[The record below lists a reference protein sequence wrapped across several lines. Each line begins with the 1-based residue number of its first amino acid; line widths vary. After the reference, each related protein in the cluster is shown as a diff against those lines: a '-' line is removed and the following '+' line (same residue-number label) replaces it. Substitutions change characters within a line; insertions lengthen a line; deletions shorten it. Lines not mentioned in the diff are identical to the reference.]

1 MVEGQ
6 APHRTL
12 IRLRISGA
20 VLGLLLA
27 GSAAA
32 QPPCASWP
40 EEPNPLPTV
49 RDADPVR
56 ARWAALR
63 VRELD
68 AAAHAVEA
76 RDPARARALWQ
87 RASCLAPA
95 DADLSRKAR
104 AILPAVTLH
113 RPSIERGLMLPDTA
127 DAWSSLALPIAVA
140 TRAPA
145 PAPAPASTRR
155 AVARPTPAPTDSA
168 AMGLV
173 DETAAHVR
181 AARFEAAL
189 ASADRARRDS
199 ASLAPRTRAA
209 LEVWAATAALA
220 LGRDDDAKASLG
232 RALDAEP
239 NLRLDSATSPKVRRA
254 LDAVRAERKQ

>member
-1 MVEGQ
+1 M
-6 APHRTL
+6 
-12 IRLRISGA
+12 
-20 VLGLLLA
+20 
-27 GSAAA
+27 
-32 QPPCASWP
+32 
-40 EEPNPLPTV
+40 PTV
-49 RDADPVR
+49 RDADPLR

-68 AAAHAVEA
+68 VAAHALEA

-87 RASCLAPA
+87 HASCLAPA
-95 DADLSRKAR
+95 DVDLARRAR
-104 AILPAVTLH
+104 AIIPAVTLH
-113 RPSIERGLMLPDTA
+113 RPSIERGEQMPDA
-127 DAWSSLALPIAVA
+127 LDAWSSLAAPIAVA

-145 PAPAPASTRR
+145 PASTPTRQAVARTAPAPAN
-155 AVARPTPAPTDSA
+155 SA

-189 ASADRARRDS
+189 ASADRARREG

-209 LEVWAATAALA
+209 LEIWAATAALA
-220 LGRDDDAKASLG
+220 LGREDDAKASLG